1 MKIITQISKILVT
14 VIVIGIGIA
23 LVPSCDIVEEPY
35 LVKVKN
41 DGGTEPEEKVRKFLL
56 EDFTG
61 QQCPNCPKAA
71 QEAQNLKAIY
81 GEQLIVVSIHSGP
94 FSVPDDIYTADFR
107 TPEGTVMHDF
117 FAPQGYPVGMV
128 NRTKFGNSVMMLKDN
143 WQYAVAEQALLDAQA
158 WITIENNY
166 NASTRK
172 LDCTVETEF
181 LEELTGTYN
190 ICVFILESG
199 IISPQLTS
207 QGKDE
212 DYEHNHMLRGTL
224 NGAWGDPVG
233 TDGTAVIGNTLS
245 DNYSFTLPSHWV
257 AENCEVIAF
266 VYNAETLEIVQ
277 AVEAELA
284 E

>member
-1 MKIITQISKILVT
+1 MKNIKNLLLHHIVL
-14 VIVIGIGIA
+14 VIGIGIVTA

-35 LVKVKN
+35 LVKVGT

-71 QEAQNLKAIY
+71 QEAQSLKAIY

-94 FSVPDDIYTADFR
+94 FSVPDDSYTADFR
-107 TPEGTVMHDF
+107 TPEGTEIHDF
-117 FAPQGYPVGMV
+117 YAPQGYPIGMV
-128 NRTKFGNSVMMLKDN
+128 SRTVFGNSVLMLKDN
-143 WQYAVAEQALLDAQA
+143 WQYAVADQALLDAQA
-158 WITIENNY
+158 WITIENSY
-166 NASTRK
+166 NTLTRK

-181 LEELTGTYN
+181 LEDLAGTYN
-190 ICVFILESG
+190 VCVFILESG

-212 DYEHNHMLRGTL
+212 NYEHNHMLRGSL

-233 TDGTAVIGNTLS
+233 TDGTAVAGNKTS
-245 DNYSFTLPSHWV
+245 DTYSFTLPASWNAGH
-257 AENCEVIAF
+257 CEVVAF
-266 VYNAETLEIVQ
+266 VYNTETLEIVQ
-277 AVEAELA
+277 AEDEAI
-284 E
+284 